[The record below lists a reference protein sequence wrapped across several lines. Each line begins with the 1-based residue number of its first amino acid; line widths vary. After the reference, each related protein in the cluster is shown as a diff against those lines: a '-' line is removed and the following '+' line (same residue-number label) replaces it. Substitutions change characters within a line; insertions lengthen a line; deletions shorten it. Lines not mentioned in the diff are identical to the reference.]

1 MIRKDNDIF
10 FATGDF
16 SYDELN
22 YYIKTRNKN
31 KITYLNKTYYIPLYY
46 YYEVAKEYGNSP
58 DEINYHK

>member
-31 KITYLNKTYYIPLYY
+31 KKVFPSLEGL
-46 YYEVAKEYGNSP
+46 
-58 DEINYHK
+58 